1 LNGCDADAV
10 SENVEWEQLM
20 LKPMKSN
27 PLRHAVGLAL
37 FASLC
42 TFAADPK
49 KLDLTK
55 LPPPSDLKGL
65 TYAKDIKPILEKAC
79 FECHG
84 PAKQKGKLRVDSLAD
99 ALKGGEAGKVI
110 QAGKSASS
118 VLVHAVARLDPDLAM
133 PPKGDPLTKE
143 QISQIR
149 AWIDQGAK

>member
-1 LNGCDADAV
+1 M
-10 SENVEWEQLM
+10 ELM
-20 LKPMKSN
+20 NAN
-27 PLRHAVGLAL
+27 PVCLVTCCL
-37 FASLC
+37 FFVSLC
-42 TFAADPK
+42 AFAADPK
-49 KLDLTK
+49 KLDLSK

-65 TYAKDIKPILEKAC
+65 TYAKDIKPILQKVC

-84 PAKQKGKLRVDSLAD
+84 PEKQKGKLRLDSLEA
-99 ALKGGEAGKVI
+99 ALKGGEVGKVI

-133 PPKGDPLTKE
+133 PPKGDPLTKD